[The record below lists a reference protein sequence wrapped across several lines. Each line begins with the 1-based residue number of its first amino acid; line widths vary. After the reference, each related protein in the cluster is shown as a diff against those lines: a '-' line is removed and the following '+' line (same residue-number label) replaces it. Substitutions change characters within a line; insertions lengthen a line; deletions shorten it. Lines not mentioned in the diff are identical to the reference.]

1 MSGDLISRE
10 AALDG
15 LGKHCAHCGV
25 PLRGA
30 PCGGCIV
37 EVASEMIK
45 HLPAVGAEP
54 VRHGEWVESK
64 GAIRCSECASTPL
77 YDYHGRIVMSKAC
90 PNCGAKMDKEGEVN
104 EQGADS

>member
-10 AALDG
+10 AAVQMLMEKSYGYVVSLFPTSDEC
-15 LGKHCAHCGV
+15 KTAREIAKECAEAV
-25 PLRGA
+25 RQ
-30 PCGGCIV
+30 
-37 EVASEMIK
+37 M
-45 HLPAVGAEP
+45 PAVDAEP

-90 PNCGAKMDKEGEVN
+90 PNCGAIMDG
-104 EQGADS
+104 GADG